1 MEQIHVKEF
10 ISVHRIVFNR
20 QEGRRKGGG
29 GVVRTLYEY
38 VGGGVQLDS
47 GWVTPDSVQ
56 LQCITL
62 V

>member
-20 QEGRRKGGG
+20 QEGRRKGG

>member
-1 MEQIHVKEF
+1 MSKNLLVCIGLSLIAKRGEE
-10 ISVHRIVFNR
+10 R
-20 QEGRRKGGG
+20 GG